1 MINRYQIGNL
11 IFDSTGTR
19 AEAMSGS
26 EILDEI
32 EHLNLNLFQ
41 SQNMKYLSNV
51 VKALKSV
58 YKMYFLKEIDNSLS
72 CKNSGSL

>member
-32 EHLNLNLFQ
+32 EHWCTGSILVLNYWVLVQAKGENPTQ
-41 SQNMKYLSNV
+41 
-51 VKALKSV
+51 
-58 YKMYFLKEIDNSLS
+58 
-72 CKNSGSL
+72 

>member
-19 AEAMSGS
+19 ADAMSGS

-32 EHLNLNLFQ
+32 EHLNMNLFQ
-41 SQNMKYLSNV
+41 SQNMKYLSSV

-58 YKMYFLKEIDNSLS
+58 YKMYFLKEIDNSVS

>member
-32 EHLNLNLFQ
+32 EHLNMNLFQ
-41 SQNMKYLSNV
+41 SQNMKYLSSV

-58 YKMYFLKEIDNSLS
+58 YKMYFFKEIDNSVS

>member
-58 YKMYFLKEIDNSLS
+58 YKMYFLKEIDNSVS

>member
-32 EHLNLNLFQ
+32 EHLNMNLFQ
-41 SQNMKYLSNV
+41 SQNMKYLSSV

-58 YKMYFLKEIDNSLS
+58 YKMYFLKEIDNSVS

>member
-41 SQNMKYLSNV
+41 SQNMKYLSSV

-58 YKMYFLKEIDNSLS
+58 YKMYFLKEIDNSVS